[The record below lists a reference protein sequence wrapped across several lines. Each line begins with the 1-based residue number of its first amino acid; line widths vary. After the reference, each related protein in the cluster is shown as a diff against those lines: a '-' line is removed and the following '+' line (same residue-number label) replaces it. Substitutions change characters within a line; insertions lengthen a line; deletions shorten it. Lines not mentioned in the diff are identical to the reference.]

1 MPRSARIDIPDIL
14 QHVIVRGIEKRD
26 IFLGDDD
33 RLDFVRRFS
42 TLLELTGTDCFAWA
56 LMTNHIHL
64 LLRPTDIPLARFMRR
79 LLTGYAVTF
88 NLRHKR
94 TGHLFQ
100 NRYKSIVC
108 EEETYLFELV
118 RYIHLNPLRVGLAAD
133 LDALDSYPWCGHS
146 VLMQKNELSGQETA
160 EILASFGKT
169 KAAAIKCYRSFINDG
184 IALGRRNNLVGIGLL
199 QAEEPSDGELRDS
212 RVLGSGDFVGE
223 ILHQTEESIPLP
235 RQSLDQIVER
245 VLTLLEIPHAE
256 LMSRKRSLPLADAR
270 GIICHIAFMSGH
282 RGIDLSRRLNIS
294 GSGVTVAAR
303 RGKVL
308 VEKSPELKAIVD
320 QVHK

>member
-42 TLLELTGTDCFAWA
+42 TLLESTGTKCFAWA

-64 LLRPTDIPLARFMRR
+64 LLRPKDITLARFMRR

-108 EEETYLFELV
+108 EEETYLLELV
-118 RYIHLNPLRVGLAAD
+118 RYIHLNPLRVGLADD

-146 VLMQKNELSGQETA
+146 VLMQRNELSGQETA
-160 EILASFGKT
+160 EILSRFGKT
-169 KAAAIKCYRSFINDG
+169 KAAAIKRYRSYINDG
-184 IALGRRNNLVGIGLL
+184 IAMGRRNNLVGIVLL
-199 QAEEPSDGELRDS
+199 QAGEFFDGEIRDR
-212 RVLGSGDFVGE
+212 RVLGSGDFVGQ
-223 ILHQTEESIPLP
+223 ILHQTEESCRPQP
-235 RQSLDQIVER
+235 QSLDQIVER
-245 VLTLLEIPHAE
+245 VLMLLEIPQAE

-270 GIICHIAFMSGH
+270 SIICHIAYMSGH

-303 RGKVL
+303 RGKEL
-308 VEKSPELKAIVD
+308 VEKSPKLKAIVD
-320 QVHK
+320 HPSK

>member
-1 MPRSARIDIPDIL
+1 MPRSARIDIPEIL

-42 TLLELTGTDCFAWA
+42 TLLKSTGTECFAWA

-108 EEETYLFELV
+108 EEEAYLLELV
-118 RYIHLNPLRVGLAAD
+118 RYIHLNPLRVGLADD

-146 VLMQKNELSGQETA
+146 VLMQRNELSGQETA
-160 EILASFGKT
+160 EIHSRFGKT
-169 KAAAIKCYRSFINDG
+169 KAVAIKRYRSFINDG
-184 IALGRRNNLVGIGLL
+184 IAMGRRNNLVGIGLL
-199 QAEEPSDGELRDS
+199 QTGELFDGEMRDS
-212 RVLGSGDFVGE
+212 RVLGSGDFVGQ
-223 ILHQTEESIPLP
+223 ILQQTEESFCPCP
-235 RQSLDQIVER
+235 QPQALDQIMER
-245 VLTLLEIPHAE
+245 VLTLLEIPQAE
-256 LMSRKRSLPLADAR
+256 LMSRKRSLPLSDAR
-270 GIICHIAFMSGH
+270 GIICHISFLSGH
-282 RGIDLSRRLNIS
+282 RGIDLARRLNIS

-303 RGKVL
+303 RGKEL
-308 VEKSPELKAIVD
+308 VEKNPQLKAIVE
-320 QVHK
+320 